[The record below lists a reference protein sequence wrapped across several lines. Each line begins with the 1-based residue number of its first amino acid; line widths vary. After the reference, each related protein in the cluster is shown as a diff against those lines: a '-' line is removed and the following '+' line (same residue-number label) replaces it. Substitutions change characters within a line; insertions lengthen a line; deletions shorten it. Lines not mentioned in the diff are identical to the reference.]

1 MNFSSINFLVALFD
15 SLYREEFKSF
25 LKIILWKTYPREI
38 FNVLL
43 KVFPLSSVF
52 LHWNIFYR
60 FLNFFLVS
68 MANFS
73 AFTFYILFLW
83 IFLFHYE
90 YLCVCFLS
98 SVLYSPPRNLIVFF
112 LPSFFFFS
120 FFLTFHYSTATSNRR
135 ENIAWL
141 LCRSK
146 ILHNIAPYLSQI
158 PSFSNDFSPMCETCS
173 I

>member
-1 MNFSSINFLVALFD
+1 MRYSIR
-15 SLYREEFKSF
+15 YTEKKFKSF

-73 AFTFYILFLW
+73 ASTFYPFPMNISFSLRISLCLFSLLCTVFTSSQSDCLFST
-83 IFLFHYE
+83 FL
-90 YLCVCFLS
+90 L
-98 SVLYSPPRNLIVFF
+98 
-112 LPSFFFFS
+112 FFF

>member
-1 MNFSSINFLVALFD
+1 MIWNRFHADTEMNFSSINFLVALFD

-73 AFTFYILFLW
+73 ASTFYPFPMNISFSLRISLCLFSL
-83 IFLFHYE
+83 
-90 YLCVCFLS
+90 LCTVFTHLLAIWLS
-98 SVLYSPPRNLIVFF
+98 FF
-112 LPSFFFFS
+112 YLPSFFFLFFNFS
-120 FFLTFHYSTATSNRR
+120 LFHSY
-135 ENIAWL
+135 E
-141 LCRSK
+141 
-146 ILHNIAPYLSQI
+146 
-158 PSFSNDFSPMCETCS
+158 
-173 I
+173 